1 MYIYIYIYV
10 YIYIYIYLSIYIYI
24 YISRIFPK
32 DDPMALSAMSKLA
45 VVLASAAARG
55 CAAPPAAAD
64 ALRAAAARLRR
75 VLGPASPEAR
85 AAEDELTK
93 LGLR

>member
-1 MYIYIYIYV
+1 
-10 YIYIYIYLSIYIYI
+10 
-24 YISRIFPK
+24 
-32 DDPMALSAMSKLA
+32 MALSAMSKLA

-55 CAAPPAAAD
+55 CAAPAAAAD

-85 AAEDELTK
+85 TAEDELMT
-93 LGLR
+93 LGAGFFGRLS